1 MTTTRNLQPAADTQ
15 SRPFRL
21 PRTSGRRRRRLRS
34 QLRSIFVRGDF
45 SSLLMT
51 WALMIITALAVDAA
65 NWTRGLDALA
75 IVSFIAVGFGFLLAR
90 SHYSEFLSLILSG
103 TYSLVGIGGVCAY
116 VLVDEGGPRQRVVT
130 LAQQLNAWLTEAL
143 AGRQPPNDEVAFV
156 VFLSVLFWYL
166 SHNAAWHVFRIDRVW
181 RVIVPAGLV
190 IITNQ
195 FYYQGDRSLD
205 GYLIAF
211 VILSLLLLI
220 RSHIDAREFEWY
232 INRVNFPQHVRRTFF
247 QVGSI
252 LAVVIVALAWIAPA
266 GEDNRSL
273 DRLRDLFSDE
283 RMMQLADMWNRL
295 FSSLEG
301 EGIATTDYYG
311 GDRLRLSGAIQLGDQ
326 PVLSVVAPFGPR
338 YYWRSTV
345 FESYN
350 AASWEWSHVRTV
362 RAYTDGS
369 GLELDLEPTLPG
381 ARREVSQSFEILL
394 RASDLVYSA
403 PQPFRMGLPVEAELD
418 CVLDRSS
425 QACVNNDEP
434 TDVAIIRARS
444 VLRRGD
450 SYTVT
455 SSISTATAD
464 MLRSAGTDYPSWV
477 TDLYLQG
484 AQDVSPRVRE
494 LAAQIV
500 ASAGAQTPYD
510 QAKAIER
517 WLRTN
522 IQYNEAIP
530 APPEGRDP
538 IDWFLFDEREGYC
551 NYYASAMVMML
562 RAQGI
567 PARLA
572 AGFAQGSWDPETG
585 SFLVRERD
593 AHTWVEV
600 YFPGYSWV
608 EFEPTADEAP
618 LDREGDETPQAVL
631 PTVTPFPTPTP
642 TPPPTATPD
651 LPTEDAGANATPTSE
666 AAQPLVPPTATPTPT
681 PTPSPTPTPPP
692 EMAPVDA
699 DQGGSNVLRT
709 ILITLGVFVLVIV
722 LLVLLALFIIWYVE
736 YRGLGGLNGIE
747 RAYAR
752 LGIYAHWLGLRL
764 DRSATPDERRRYLVG
779 EVPSGEK
786 PINAI
791 TRAYIQN
798 RYAPKDRVNLEP
810 QQEVIKDA
818 WEEARWAFIRRK
830 LDRLR
835 GRG

>member
-1 MTTTRNLQPAADTQ
+1 MTTQNLQPAAATE

-21 PRTSGRRRRRLRS
+21 PKTSGRRRRRLRS
-34 QLRSIFVRGDF
+34 QLRAVFVRGDF
-45 SSLLMT
+45 SSLLMI
-51 WALMIITALAVDAA
+51 WALMLITALAVRAA
-65 NWTRGLDALA
+65 AWTNGLEALA
-75 IVSFIAVGFGFLLAR
+75 IVSVVAVGFGFLLAR
-90 SHYSEFLSLILSG
+90 SHYSELLSLILSA
-103 TYSLVGIGGVCAY
+103 TYSLVGVGAVCAV
-116 VLVDEGGPRQRVVT
+116 VLVDQGGPRERVAV
-130 LAQQLNAWLTEAL
+130 LAQQLNAWLHEAL

-166 SHNAAWHVFRIDRVW
+166 GHNAAWHVFRIDRVW

-190 IITNQ
+190 LVTNQ

-205 GYLIAF
+205 GYMIAF

-232 INRVNFPQHVRRTFF
+232 INRVSFPQHVRRTFF
-247 QVGSI
+247 QVGGI
-252 LAVVIVALAWIAPA
+252 LAVAIVALAWLAPA
-266 GEDNRSL
+266 GADNRSL
-273 DRLRDLFSDE
+273 DRMREMFSDD
-283 RMMQLADMWNRL
+283 RLMQLADVWNRL

-311 GDRLRLSGAIQLGDQ
+311 GDRLQLSGAIQLGDQ
-326 PVLSVVAPFGPR
+326 PVLSVEAPFGPR

-350 AASWEWSHVRTV
+350 AALWEWSHVRTV
-362 RAYTDGS
+362 RAFTDAS
-369 GLELDLEPTLPG
+369 GLELNLEPTQPN
-381 ARREVSQSFEILL
+381 ARREVTQSFDLL
-394 RASDLVYSA
+394 MRASDMVYSA
-403 PQPFRMGLPVEAELD
+403 PQPLRMGLPVEAELD

-425 QACVNNDEP
+425 QACVNNNEP

-444 VLRRGD
+444 LLRRGD

-464 MLRSAGTDYPSWV
+464 QLRAASPDYPSWV
-477 TDLYLQG
+477 RDLYLQG
-484 AQDVSPRVRE
+484 VEDISPRVRD

-500 ASAGAQTPYD
+500 ASAGAQNPYD
-510 QAKAIER
+510 RAKAIER

-530 APPEGRDP
+530 APPEGHDP

-562 RAQGI
+562 RSQGI

-572 AGFAQGSWDPETG
+572 AGFAQGSWEPERNA
-585 SFLVRERD
+585 FLVRERD

-618 LDREGDETPQAVL
+618 LDREGDQVPQAVL
-631 PTVTPFPTPTP
+631 PTVTPMPTPTF
-642 TPPPTATPD
+642 TPMPTATPD
-651 LPTEDAGANATPTSE
+651 MPTQDAGANATPTSQS
-666 AAQPLVPPTATPTPT
+666 ANPLVPPTPTPTPT

-692 EMAPVDA
+692 DMAPVDA
-699 DQGGSNVLRT
+699 DPGSNVLRT
-709 ILITLGVFVLVIV
+709 ILITLGIFALVIV
-722 LLVLLALFIIWYVE
+722 LLLLAVLFVIWYIE
-736 YRGLGGLNGIE
+736 YRGLGGLNGVE

-752 LGIYAHWLGLRL
+752 LGIYANWLGLRL

-779 EVPSGEK
+779 EVPTGEK

-791 TRAYIQN
+791 TRAYITN
-798 RYAPKDRVNLEP
+798 RYAPADRHETQSP
-810 QQEVIKDA
+810 PETIKEA

-835 GRG
+835 GRH

>member
-1 MTTTRNLQPAADTQ
+1 MTTSQKLEPAAATE

-21 PRTSGRRRRRLRS
+21 PKTSGRRRRRLRS
-34 QLRSIFVRGDF
+34 QLRAVFVRGDF

-51 WALMIITALAVDAA
+51 WALMIITALAVNAA
-65 NWTRGLDALA
+65 GWTRGLEALA
-75 IVSFIAVGFGFLLAR
+75 IVSFLAVGFGFLLAR
-90 SHYSEFLSLILSG
+90 SHYSELLSLVLSA
-103 TYSLVGIGGVCAY
+103 TYSLVGIGATTALI
-116 VLVDEGGPRQRVVT
+116 LVEEGSARERVVT
-130 LAQQLNAWLTEAL
+130 LGRQLNEWLNEGL

-166 SHNAAWHVFRIDRVW
+166 GHNAAWHVFRIDRVW

-190 IITNQ
+190 LVTNQ

-211 VILSLLLLI
+211 VVLSLLLLI

-232 INRVNFPQHVRRTFF
+232 INRVNFPRHVRRTFF
-247 QVGSI
+247 QVGAI
-252 LAVVIVALAWIAPA
+252 LAVTIVALAWAAPA
-266 GEDNRSL
+266 GSDNRGL
-273 DRLRDLFSDE
+273 DRLRELFSND
-283 RMMQLADMWNRL
+283 RLMQIADVWNRL

-311 GDRLRLSGAIQLGDQ
+311 GDRLRLSGAIQLGDE
-326 PVLSVVAPFGPR
+326 PVLRVRAPSDVLR

-350 AASWEWSHVRTV
+350 PALFEWYHVRTV
-362 RAYTDGS
+362 RAFTDAP
-369 GLELDLEPTLPG
+369 GLELNLEPTLPG
-381 ARREVSQSFEILL
+381 ARREVTQRFEILM
-394 RASDLVYSA
+394 RASELVYTA
-403 PQPFRMGLPVEAELD
+403 PQPLRMDLPVVAELD
-418 CVLDRSS
+418 CVLNRSS
-425 QACVNNDEP
+425 QACVNNSEP
-434 TDVAIIRARS
+434 IDVAIIKGRS

-455 SSISTATAD
+455 SSISTTTAD
-464 MLRSAGTDYPSWV
+464 MLRAASADYPSWV
-477 TDLYLQG
+477 RDLYLQG
-484 AQDVSPRVRE
+484 AEDVSPRVRD

-500 ASAGAQTPYD
+500 AEAGAQTQYD
-510 QAKAIER
+510 RAKAIER

-530 APPEGRDP
+530 APPEGRDA

-562 RAQGI
+562 RSQGI

-572 AGFAQGSWDPETG
+572 AGFAQGSWDPETET
-585 SFLVRERD
+585 FLVRERD

-618 LDREGDETPQAVL
+618 LDREGDDVPQTVL
-631 PTVTPFPTPTP
+631 PTVTPMPTPTF
-642 TPPPTATPD
+642 TPMPTATPE
-651 LPTEDAGANATPTSE
+651 LPTQDAGANATPTSQ
-666 AAQPLVPPTATPTPT
+666 AANPLVPPTPTPTPT

-692 EMAPVDA
+692 EMAPVDV
-699 DQGGSNVLRT
+699 DPGSNVLRT
-709 ILITLGVFVLVIV
+709 ILITLGIFVLVIV
-722 LLVLLALFIIWYVE
+722 LLVLAVLFAIWYIE

-752 LGIYAHWLGLRL
+752 LGIYAKWLGLRL
-764 DRSATPDERRRYLVG
+764 DRSSTPDERRRYLVG

-786 PINAI
+786 PINTI
-791 TRAYIQN
+791 TRAYIHT
-798 RYAPKDRVNLEP
+798 RYGPTGELEIQT
-810 QQEVIKDA
+810 QQDTIKEA

-835 GRG
+835 GRH

>member
-1 MTTTRNLQPAADTQ
+1 MTTTQNLKPAAD

-21 PRTSGRRRRRLRS
+21 PKSSGRRRRRLRN
-34 QLRSIFVRGDF
+34 QLRAVFARGDF
-45 SSLLMT
+45 SGLLMT
-51 WALMIITALAVDAA
+51 WALMIITALAVGAA
-65 NWTRGLDALA
+65 GWTRGLETLA
-75 IVSFIAVGFGFLLAR
+75 IVSFLSVGFGFLLAR
-90 SHYSEFLSLILSG
+90 SHYSELMALIMTA
-103 TYSLVGIGGVCAY
+103 TYSLVGIGGVSA
-116 VLVDEGGPRQRVVT
+116 LALINQGSLHERAVT
-130 LAQQLNAWLTEAL
+130 LAQQLNAWLNESL
-143 AGRQPPNDEVAFV
+143 AGRQPPHDDVAFV

-166 SHNAAWHVFRIDRVW
+166 GHNAAWHVFRIDRVW
-181 RVIVPAGLV
+181 RVIIPAGLV
-190 IITNQ
+190 LVTNQ
-195 FYYQGDRSLD
+195 FYYQGSRSLD
-205 GYLIAF
+205 GYLVAF

-220 RSHIDAREFEWY
+220 RSHIDAREYEWY
-232 INRVNFPQHVRRTFF
+232 VNRVSFPQHVRRTFF

-252 LAVVIVALAWIAPA
+252 IAVVIVALAWLAPA
-266 GEDNRSL
+266 GADNRSL
-273 DRLRDLFSDE
+273 ERLREMLSDA
-283 RMMQLADMWNRL
+283 RLMQLADVWNRL

-311 GDRLRLSGAIQLGDQ
+311 GDRLKLTGAIQLGDR
-326 PVLSVVAPFGPR
+326 PVLAVEAPFGPR

-345 FESYN
+345 FETYN
-350 AASWEWSHVRTV
+350 ANSWEWSHVRTV
-362 RAYTDGS
+362 RAFTDNF
-369 GLELDLEPTLPG
+369 GLKFNQEPTLPG
-381 ARREVSQSFEILL
+381 ARQEVAQSFEILL
-394 RASDLVYSA
+394 RASDLVYAA
-403 PQPFRMGLPVEAELD
+403 PQPLRMGLPVEAELD

-425 QACVNNDEP
+425 QACVNGDGP

-444 VLRRGD
+444 PLRQGA

-455 SSISTATAD
+455 SSISAAD
-464 MLRSAGTDYPSWV
+464 ANMLRATSPDYPSWV
-477 TDLYLQG
+477 RDLYLQG
-484 AQDVSPRVRE
+484 AEDVSPRVRD

-510 QAKAIER
+510 RAKAIER
-517 WLRTN
+517 WLRVN
-522 IQYNEAIP
+522 IQYNETIP

-562 RAQGI
+562 RSQGI

-572 AGFAQGSWDPETG
+572 AGFAQGAYENG
-585 SFLVRERD
+585 AFLVRERD

-618 LDREGDETPQAVL
+618 LDRQGDQAPQAML
-631 PTVTPFPTPTP
+631 PTLTPMPTPTP
-642 TPPPTATPD
+642 SPTPTLAPPTQ
-651 LPTEDAGANATPTSE
+651 DAGANATPTSQ
-666 AAQPLVPPTATPTPT
+666 AVNPLVPPTLTPTPT

-692 EMAPVDA
+692 NMAPVDVS
-699 DQGGSNVLRT
+699 QGGSVLRT
-709 ILITLGVFVLVIV
+709 ILITLGIFVLVIV
-722 LLVLLALFIIWYVE
+722 LLVLIILFAIWYVE

-752 LGIYAHWLGLRL
+752 LGIYARWLGLRL

-779 EVPSGEK
+779 EVPTGEK

-798 RYAPKDRVNLEP
+798 RYAPEHRVDPRAKPETID
-810 QQEVIKDA
+810 EA

-835 GRG
+835 GRR

>member
-1 MTTTRNLQPAADTQ
+1 MTTSQRLQPAAVPD
-15 SRPFRL
+15 SRPFR
-21 PRTSGRRRRRLRS
+21 PPKTSSRRRRRLRS
-34 QLRSIFVRGDF
+34 QLRAVFVRGDF

-51 WALMIITALAVDAA
+51 WALMIITALAVNAA
-65 NWTRGLDALA
+65 GWTRGLEALA
-75 IVSFIAVGFGFLLAR
+75 IVSFLSVGFGFLLAR
-90 SHYSEFLSLILSG
+90 SHYSELLSLILSA
-103 TYSLVGIGGVCAY
+103 TYSLVGIGATCALI
-116 VLVDEGGPRQRVVT
+116 LVDEGSLRERVFT
-130 LAQQLNAWLTEAL
+130 LGQQLFEWLNDGL

-166 SHNAAWHVFRIDRVW
+166 GHNAAWHVFRVDRVW

-190 IITNQ
+190 IVINQ
-195 FYYQGDRSLD
+195 FNYQGSRSLD

-211 VILSLLLLI
+211 VVLSLLLLI

-232 INRVNFPQHVRRTFF
+232 INRVSFPRHMRRTFF
-247 QVGSI
+247 QVGAI
-252 LAVVIVALAWIAPA
+252 LAIIIVALAWAAPA
-266 GEDNRSL
+266 GSDSGSL
-273 DRLRDLFSDE
+273 DRLRELFSND
-283 RMMQLADMWNRL
+283 RMMQLADVWNRL

-311 GDRLRLSGAIQLGDQ
+311 GERLRLSGAIQLGDQ
-326 PVLSVVAPFGPR
+326 PVLSVEAPFGPR

-350 AASWEWSHVRTV
+350 PALWEWNHVRTV
-362 RAYTDGS
+362 RAFTEAS
-369 GLELDLEPTLPG
+369 GLELNLESTLPN
-381 ARREVSQSFEILL
+381 ARRDVTQSFEILL
-394 RASDLVYSA
+394 RASKLVYTA
-403 PQPFRMGLPVEAELD
+403 PQPLRMGLPVVAELD
-418 CVLDRSS
+418 CVLNRSS
-425 QACVNNDEP
+425 QACVNNNEP
-434 TDVAIIRARS
+434 TDVAIIYARS
-444 VLRRGD
+444 ALRQGD

-464 MLRSAGTDYPSWV
+464 MLRAASPDYPSWV
-477 TDLYLQG
+477 RDLYLQG
-484 AQDVSPRVRE
+484 AEDVSPRVRD

-500 ASAGAQTPYD
+500 ASASAQTPYD
-510 QAKAIER
+510 RAKAIER

-530 APPEGRDP
+530 TPPEGRDP
-538 IDWFLFDEREGYC
+538 IEWFLFDEREGYC

-562 RAQGI
+562 RSQGI

-585 SFLVRERD
+585 AFLVRERD

-618 LDREGDETPQAVL
+618 LDREGDQVPQAVL
-631 PTVTPFPTPTP
+631 PTVTPMPTPTF
-642 TPPPTATPD
+642 TPIPTATPD
-651 LPTEDAGANATPTSE
+651 LPTQDAGANATPTSQ
-666 AAQPLVPPTATPTPT
+666 AANPLVPPTPTPTPT

-699 DQGGSNVLRT
+699 DQGSNVLRT
-709 ILITLGVFVLVIV
+709 ILITLGIFVLVIV
-722 LLVLLALFIIWYVE
+722 LLVLAVLFAIWYIE

-752 LGIYAHWLGLRL
+752 LGIYAKWLGLKL
-764 DRSATPDERRRYLVG
+764 ERSATPDERRRYLVG

-791 TRAYIQN
+791 TRAYIHT
-798 RYAPKDRVNLEP
+798 RYGPGGELELQT
-810 QQEVIKDA
+810 QQETIKEA
-818 WEEARWAFIRRK
+818 WGEARWAFIRRK

-835 GRG
+835 GRR